1 VRVKSLKTLL
11 DQADQFCKSPALSKT
26 ASAQE
31 TEVSALANLLV
42 GAETSVTINYDPEA
56 AKQTEIDKIA
66 ESLNRVQTASEID
79 VVLQLADFEKKAGAE
94 GFSRDQIKEALSKIA
109 AVKIAK
115 NIPLLVAM
123 GFVPVSGPGEDKNA
137 LPKKPIKETKDKSQA
152 QMLGSLNL
160 SKSMG
165 Y

>member
-1 VRVKSLKTLL
+1 MRVKSLQTLL
-11 DQADQFCKSPALSKT
+11 DQADQFCKGPALSKT

-31 TEVSALANLLV
+31 TEVSALASLLA
-42 GAETSVTINYDPEA
+42 GAETSVTINEDSVA
-56 AKQTEIDKIA
+56 TKQSEIDKIA

-79 VVLQLADFEKKAGAE
+79 VVLQLSDFEKKARAE
-94 GFSRDQIKEALSKIA
+94 GFSDEQIGEAMSKIA
-109 AVKIAK
+109 AEKIAK

-123 GFVPVSGPGEDKNA
+123 GFVPMGGEDKNK
-137 LPKKPIKETKDKSQA
+137 LPIKPNKDTKDKSQA
-152 QMLGSLNL
+152 QMLGGLNL